1 MQYPTIT
8 SLKLSVTQVT
18 SKTWWSFI
26 EIFDSDGASGVGEAT
41 LTGQEQHLEEVAR
54 VLFPLFLN
62 QPVVEGAPIVPLS
75 DVSDLPT
82 AAILSGID
90 HALWDLRGRKAS
102 KSVARCLGEVRHVD
116 VALYANINRRTGG
129 RTPDDF
135 AASARAA
142 VAAGFTAVKIAPF
155 DEASL
160 YGKAAD
166 PQAARASFEGGVAR
180 IAATRAAIGP
190 SVDLMVD
197 CHWRLNEAASFE
209 LLDEL
214 APYSLYWFEC
224 PIPETS
230 VQMEAIRR
238 IRARANT
245 LGVRLAGCEEA
256 IGVAGFRPF
265 LDAGAYDVIM
275 PDVKYVGGVREVLA
289 VAALLDRYQ
298 VDFSPHNPSGPVAHA
313 VSLQLS
319 AIVPNFRRLEMQ
331 FDETPAFDELIGR
344 RLPAPRG
351 GYAPLPEGH
360 GHGAV
365 LNADAVLR
373 HQTRE
378 FHLLANS

>member
-1 MQYPTIT
+1 MQYPTIA

-26 EIFDSDGASGVGEAT
+26 EVTDSDGATGVGEAT
-41 LTGQEQHLEEVAR
+41 LTGREQQLEQVAR
-54 VLFPLFLN
+54 EIFPLFLN
-62 QPVVEGAPIVPLS
+62 QPVAEGAPIVPLPQ
-75 DVSDLPT
+75 VSQLPN

-90 HALWDLRGRKAS
+90 HALWDLRGRNAS
-102 KSVARCLGEVRHVD
+102 KSFARCLGEVPHAD

-129 RTPDDF
+129 RTPEDF

-142 VAAGFTAVKIAPF
+142 IAAGFTAVKIAPF

-160 YGKAAD
+160 YGEPTD
-166 PQAARASFEGGVAR
+166 LQAARAAFEGGVAR

-190 SVDLMVD
+190 SADLMVD
-197 CHWRLNEAASFE
+197 CHWRLNEASSLE

-214 APYSLYWFEC
+214 APYALYWFEC
-224 PIPETS
+224 PLPETPA
-230 VQMEAIRR
+230 QMDAIRR
-238 IRARANT
+238 VRGRANT
-245 LGVRLAGCEEA
+245 LGVKLAGCEEA

-265 LDAGAYDVIM
+265 LEAGAYDVIM
-275 PDVKYVGGVREVLA
+275 PDVKYVGSVREVLA

-298 VDFSPHNPSGPVAHA
+298 VEFSPHNPSGPVAHA

-319 AIVPNFRRLEMQ
+319 AIVPNFQRLEMQ
-331 FDETPAFDELIGR
+331 FDETPAFDELVGH

-351 GYAPLPEGH
+351 GYAQLPEGP

-365 LNADAVLR
+365 LDAGAVLR

-378 FHLLANS
+378 FHLTGGA